1 MTYEELLAIARAHEG
16 KTLET
21 VAGRRFRVGIF
32 RDSVVV
38 TPESS
43 GYPQSDGRA
52 AGEKFVERYNRMGS
66 LHPGHYARVTRN
78 ASYYVAVLLADSD
91 RGAGGE

>member
-1 MTYEELLAIARAHEG
+1 MTYEELLGTARRCDG

-21 VAGRRFRVGIF
+21 VTRKRFRVGIY
-32 RDSVVV
+32 RDSVVF

-52 AGEKFVERYNRMGS
+52 AGEKFVELYNRTGS
-66 LHPGHYARVTRN
+66 LHPGHYSRVTRN
-78 ASYYVAVLLADSD
+78 ASYYVALVLADSN
-91 RGAGGE
+91 